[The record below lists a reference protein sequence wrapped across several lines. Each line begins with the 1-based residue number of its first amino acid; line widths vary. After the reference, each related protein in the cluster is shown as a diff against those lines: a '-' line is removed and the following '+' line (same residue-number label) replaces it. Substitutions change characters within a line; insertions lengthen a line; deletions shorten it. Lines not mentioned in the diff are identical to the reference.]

1 MQENSRTEANMCDVG
16 AEVTKTLPQVNITE
30 TVAWPLSPSSTEQLH
45 QIFPWEATTE
55 VLLYHTEGDSV

>member
-1 MQENSRTEANMCDVG
+1 MCDVG

-30 TVAWPLSPSSTEQLH
+30 TVAWPLFPSSTEQLH
-45 QIFPWEATTE
+45 QIFPWEVTTE

>member
-1 MQENSRTEANMCDVG
+1 MCHGG
-16 AEVTKTLPQVNITE
+16 AEVTKILPQVNITE
-30 TVAWPLSPSSTEQLH
+30 TVAWPLSPSSTKQLH